1 MVKTI
6 RVSGFKFLVSGAEIR
21 NAPAQRQRPLRRR
34 SQLGF
39 TLIELMIVVS
49 IMTILISIAVPMYQ
63 RSILRAKEAVLRQ
76 NLDTLRHV
84 IDAYTYDKRKA
95 PQSLEDLVVAG
106 YLRRIPVDPTTNQ
119 ADWRV
124 ILEDI
129 AAREPGIADIRS
141 ASTQISTEGTA
152 YNTW

>member
-1 MVKTI
+1 LALI
-6 RVSGFKFLVSGAEIR
+6 IGAI
-21 NAPAQRQRPLRRR
+21 
-34 SQLGF
+34 S
-39 TLIELMIVVS
+39 T
-49 IMTILISIAVPMYQ
+49 ISIAAWISQPTCKLTIRQ
-63 RSILRAKEAVLRQ
+63 SNEAVLRQ

-84 IDAYTYDKRKA
+84 IDAYTYDKRRA

-141 ASTQISTEGTA
+141 ASSKTSTRGTP